1 MAGLYAALRLLSP
14 AGRRPGARPIQ
25 VTVLEAARRCGGRA
39 RQICPPGLGRVAGG
53 AGIGRLRKDR
63 LLRGLLD
70 ELRVPWRRFR
80 HRVEYRGP
88 PAWVNG
94 ARPWLR
100 SALARLRK
108 VGPKRGETFGAFV
121 RRGLGG
127 EEPSRRFWA
136 LLGFGDDE
144 NADAAETLRGYG
156 FEDNFALGW
165 GMSVPWN
172 RLAAAMV
179 REIRRRGGRVVT
191 GCRVAG
197 VRPVEGGGWKN
208 AERSEGV
215 RRFPERSEGEWSV
228 KCAGKRPGREAAD
241 AVLLAVPASQMRRL
255 VRGAGPKAASAA
267 PLVRGLGP
275 KAPSAARLLADVR
288 AQSFL
293 YAYARLKGRA
303 PPGLPQT
310 YTVLAGSPLQKVIPM
325 HGRVYMVAYADN
337 ARARQLRREGC
348 AGILRRAQTALG
360 ARFTACALR
369 WNAEGTH
376 YFAPLPARFR
386 SRAHFLRELRGSLP
400 AGLFVAGEALSEGH
414 QGWVEG
420 ALRDA
425 AGEVSRI
432 QQALRAGGPPSG
444 AKEAGRPRKR
454 LLHSGRG
461 ARSE

>member
-14 AGRRPGARPIQ
+14 AGRRLGARPMEGRRARRAMASAGLPEPEGRRAIQ

-197 VRPVEGGGWKN
+197 VRPVEG
-208 AERSEGV
+208 V

-241 AVLLAVPASQMRRL
+241 AVLLAVPASQMRR
-255 VRGAGPKAASAA
+255 
-267 PLVRGLGP
+267 LVRGLGP

-432 QQALRAGGPPSG
+432 QQALGAGGPP
-444 AKEAGRPRKR
+444 KR